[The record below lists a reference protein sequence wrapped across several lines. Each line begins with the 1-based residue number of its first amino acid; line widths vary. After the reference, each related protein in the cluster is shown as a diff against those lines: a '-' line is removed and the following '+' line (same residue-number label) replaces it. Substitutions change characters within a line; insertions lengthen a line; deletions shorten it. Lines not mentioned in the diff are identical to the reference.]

1 MPELRHRAVL
11 AQLRSSRAL
20 RAFLEQLNWRATGIH
35 RHPKIDRAQDRAGRI
50 AFQFDVAESPRGAR
64 LDAVAQPQ
72 ELLFALG
79 CRRPQNGEIGLA
91 LDRDRRH
98 SHLYQVSS
106 HRNGLAT
113 AETMLLNA
121 QS

>member
-11 AQLRSSRAL
+11 AQLRSSRAH
-20 RAFLEQLNWRATGIH
+20 FFEQLNDWRATAIH
-35 RHPKIDRAQDRAGRI
+35 DTRKSIARRITPGGLPSSSTSLNFRA
-50 AFQFDVAESPRGAR
+50 AF
-64 LDAVAQPQ
+64 LDAVAQSQ
-72 ELLFALG
+72 ELLLALSR
-79 CRRPQNGEIGLA
+79 RRPQNGEIGLA

-98 SHLYQVSS
+98 SHLYSVSS